1 MSDDLVKRLRKSW
14 DEDRS
19 IISQTGQWMT
29 ERVAAADHIEELEAN
44 ALANRVAIMRLE
56 AKLAKVVEAADA
68 MAVAIEGQIDIYDA
82 SEDEVVALHNYCT
95 TLVKLKGQDQ

>member
-1 MSDDLVKRLRKSW
+1 MNDELKAKLQAALDD
-14 DEDRS
+14 
-19 IISQTGQWMT
+19 
-29 ERVAAADHIEELEAN
+29 AELEAN

-95 TLVKLKGQDQ
+95 TLAKLKGQDQ